1 MADSISVHFTKSD
14 HVMHIQFV
22 SYIHIVIINIQ
33 SNWFTK
39 KYKPRQYLLEI
50 NNFLS
55 TIVVSLRVAKL
66 TKSQSNYQ
74 KYQK

>member
-1 MADSISVHFTKSD
+1 MLL
-14 HVMHIQFV
+14 
-22 SYIHIVIINIQ
+22 YILEENI
-33 SNWFTK
+33 F
-39 KYKPRQYLLEI
+39 
-50 NNFLS
+50 FLS

>member
-14 HVMHIQFV
+14 HVIHMQLV
-22 SYIHIVIINIQ
+22 SYIVIVNIQ

>member
-14 HVMHIQFV
+14 HVIHIQFV
-22 SYIHIVIINIQ
+22 SYIVIINIQ